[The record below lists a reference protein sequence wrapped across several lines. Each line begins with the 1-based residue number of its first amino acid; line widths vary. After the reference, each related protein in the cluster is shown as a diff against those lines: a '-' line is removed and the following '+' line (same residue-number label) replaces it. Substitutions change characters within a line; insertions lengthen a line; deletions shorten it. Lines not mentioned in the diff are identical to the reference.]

1 MEAMARK
8 TSCDT
13 ECDSGGHPGV
23 EERQEPPTGGE
34 SSNKQEKPTRKESKA
49 AISLLP
55 SSYSLLDARSSDQK
69 QENQGWDV
77 FFYENKDG
85 DPGAPSW
92 ANRRKVAPESAHIQK
107 PLSAFRDPAGEWP
120 LALQFLIRER
130 CFPTIYLDLPRYRIA
145 AFGSEINF

>member
-1 MEAMARK
+1 MF
-8 TSCDT
+8 
-13 ECDSGGHPGV
+13 
-23 EERQEPPTGGE
+23 
-34 SSNKQEKPTRKESKA
+34 
-49 AISLLP
+49 
-55 SSYSLLDARSSDQK
+55 
-69 QENQGWDV
+69 

-92 ANRRKVAPESAHIQK
+92 ANRRKVAPESAHIQR

-130 CFPTIYLDLPRYRIA
+130 CFHTIYLDLPRYRIA